1 LGRAIFRRS
10 NHDVALHPGDQEARE
25 DNRMHSMLTLL
36 LQSSIFV
43 AGFAAGYV
51 VCAWRSQRRQSQF
64 ASLSPRISTFG
75 HPRRA
80 F

>member
-1 LGRAIFRRS
+1 M
-10 NHDVALHPGDQEARE
+10 Q
-25 DNRMHSMLTLL
+25 SMFTLL

-43 AGFAAGYV
+43 AGFGVGYV
-51 VCAWRSQRRQSQF
+51 VRAWRSERRHSQF